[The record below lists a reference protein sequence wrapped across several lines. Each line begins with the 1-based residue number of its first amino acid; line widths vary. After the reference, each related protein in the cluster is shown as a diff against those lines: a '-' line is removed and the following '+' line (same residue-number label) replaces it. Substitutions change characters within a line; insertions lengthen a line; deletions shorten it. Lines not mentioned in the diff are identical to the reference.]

1 MQKKEREGMD
11 RGGKRKYIKIRQL
24 EEKLSQKRREPT
36 GCKYIRKIYKTGSG
50 CCVRA
55 GRRTVIG

>member
-24 EEKLSQKRREPT
+24 EEKLE
-36 GCKYIRKIYKTGSG
+36 
-50 CCVRA
+50 A
-55 GRRTVIG
+55 ERTYWM